1 MDCSLVFIGLSIIV
15 HEVCQIKAYQIW
27 LRAIIAKGANA
38 DHIGV
43 EKIKIPVQKHFE
55 TIGVLER
62 SNNHVI
68 SSNPDAINNAADLQ
82 KAIDKSSAT
91 AMAPALSTDFQ
102 ELAPGNGTHFQRAIE
117 NIGTHKQQDVAFVM
131 KALKISEEPEIPTII
146 DLPPEEPVEESQAPQ
161 HAVPRSASQSLYDG

>member
-62 SNNHVI
+62 SNNHII

-91 AMAPALSTDFQ
+91 AMAPARRPCS
-102 ELAPGNGTHFQRAIE
+102 LAPGAEPGE
-117 NIGTHKQQDVAFVM
+117 WHK
-131 KALKISEEPEIPTII
+131 SCTT
-146 DLPPEEPVEESQAPQ
+146 
-161 HAVPRSASQSLYDG
+161 PRS

>member
-62 SNNHVI
+62 SNNHII
-68 SSNPDAINNAADLQ
+68 SSNPDAINNAARFTWLQLRDLR
-82 KAIDKSSAT
+82 
-91 AMAPALSTDFQ
+91 ALSWL
-102 ELAPGNGTHFQRAIE
+102 LASTCNSAILV
-117 NIGTHKQQDVAFVM
+117 T
-131 KALKISEEPEIPTII
+131 
-146 DLPPEEPVEESQAPQ
+146 
-161 HAVPRSASQSLYDG
+161 R